1 MITGTLHISWDCSRN
16 NDSGWNTDKIV
27 EGNWGIASPNYPN
40 EYPNNVSCKW
50 SIRDLSGGKIEL
62 NIYDIQTEVCR
73 SSLDP
78 SKSCNEPCRY
88 DYLEIHDGN
97 SSQMGD
103 RLCGNITGLYRKEN
117 NSTSSFHHH
126 PSPLFPLKTVVSFTD
141 NLDLYWRS
149 DESISSK
156 GFKISVKTNGK

>member
-1 MITGTLHISWDCSRN
+1 MMKKFVKTTRWLVHCGPPDFSAIRDHQSMVHTSTPDIIHS
-16 NDSGWNTDKIV
+16 
-27 EGNWGIASPNYPN
+27 
-40 EYPNNVSCKW
+40 PNNVSCKW

-62 NIYDIQTEVCR
+62 NIYDFQTEVCR

-97 SSQMGD
+97 SSQIGD
-103 RLCGNITGLYRKEN
+103 RLCGNITGLYRNEN
-117 NSTSSFHHH
+117 NSTSPYHQH
-126 PSPLFPLKTVVSFTD
+126 PSPWFPLKTIVSYTD

-156 GFKISVKTNGK
+156 GFKISVKSNGK